1 MSEGGRREEWGNL
14 DWEGSVDLTALS
26 EEELRENLEE
36 IVEEERAVS
45 YRRRVLHGKIDLIR
59 SELARRGGLSL
70 SPEELARVLMDSES
84 GEERPG

>member
-1 MSEGGRREEWGNL
+1 MSEGGRHEEWSEL
-14 DWEGSVDLTALS
+14 DWEGSADLTALT
-26 EEELRENLEE
+26 EGELKEKLEE

-59 SELARRGGLSL
+59 AELSRRGGLSL
-70 SPEELARVLMDSES
+70 SPEELARVLMGAE

>member
-1 MSEGGRREEWGNL
+1 MSEGGRSEGWGGP
-14 DWEGSVDLTALS
+14 DWEGALDLTTPS
-26 EEELRENLEE
+26 EDELRENLEE

-59 SELARRGGLSL
+59 AELARRGGLSL
-70 SPEELARVLMDSES
+70 SPEELARVLMGSE